1 MSFWLGT
8 SIHQQVFFSLG
19 HEGIRACPNAKKGII
34 LFHQKGKQ
42 AKSSAAKPVKIP
54 KGLVAVLSPVEILAG
69 DKRQGLIQ
77 HIKESGALDAKCF
90 NELSLKLINQMTNY
104 CQQLPETAN
113 SYYALPGGMLDYALN
128 RTEAALQLFR
138 QFIIQPEGKELSEI
152 QKLWLYAM
160 FSASLL
166 KDIGKLQI
174 DYLVKVFDPF
184 GEPLKSWNPLI
195 ESLVSAGSYYQFEF
209 LPDNEDKTHLR
220 RRLNLL
226 IARLLMPQEGFA
238 WIASN
243 PEVLAVWLALLSDD
257 WQSAGTLGAI
267 LIRADAVAIQRY
279 FNEHMIHHV
288 GRSGGR
294 AARIS
299 TFIDIKPDANLA
311 KEQMLGVE
319 FIKWMTAL
327 LDSGQLMLNKPPLLV
342 VPGGLLIHPD
352 AFKLFVRA
360 HPEYKNW
367 QSVQSG
373 FLSLNLHRMNAN
385 GEALSRFEQSNN
397 HQMHEGIL
405 FKNYA
410 IALPNILKMHNIS
423 TGRAAQMSATEFIYM
438 AQYNHL
444 FVEQG
449 HHATPKSPQHLTASG
464 QWKTITAGLS
474 QKPGFI
480 KGG

>member
-1 MSFWLGT
+1 M
-8 SIHQQVFFSLG
+8 
-19 HEGIRACPNAKKGII
+19 
-34 LFHQKGKQ
+34 FHQK
-42 AKSSAAKPVKIP
+42 AKRANHSTIKPVKIP
-54 KGLVAVLSPVEILAG
+54 KDLIAVLSPVEILAG
-69 DKRQGLIQ
+69 DKRQFLIHQ
-77 HIKESGALDAKCF
+77 IKEWAMLDAKRFDALC
-90 NELSLKLINQMTNY
+90 LKLINQMTNY
-104 CQQLPETAN
+104 CQHLPETSN
-113 SYYALPGGMLDYALN
+113 SYYALPGGILDYALN

-138 QFIIQPEGKELSEI
+138 QFIIQQDGAELSEI

-160 FSASLL
+160 LSASFL

-174 DYLVKVFDPF
+174 DYRVNVFDPF

-209 LPDNEDKTHLR
+209 LPDNEDKTSLR

-226 IARLLMPQEGFA
+226 MAQHLMPKEGFA

-243 PEVLAVWLALLSDD
+243 PEVLAAWLALLSDD
-257 WQSAGTLGAI
+257 WRSAGTLGAI

-279 FNEHMIHHV
+279 FNENMIHHV
-288 GRSGGR
+288 GRGGIR
-294 AARIS
+294 AARMS
-299 TFIDIKPDANLA
+299 TFIDTKPDASLA
-311 KEQMLGVE
+311 KDQLVGVE
-319 FIKWMTAL
+319 FIKWLMTSMDA
-327 LDSGQLMLNKPPLLV
+327 GQLMLNKPPLLV

-367 QSVQSG
+367 QSVQNG
-373 FLSLNLHRMNAN
+373 FLSLKVHRLNVN
-385 GEALSRFEQSNN
+385 GDALSRFEQSNN

-410 IALPNILKMHNIS
+410 IALPNMVKMHNIY
-423 TGRAAQMSATEFIYM
+423 TGKAAKISATELIYL

-444 FVEQG
+444 FAEQS
-449 HHATPKSPQHLTASG
+449 HHATPKSPQHLAASG
-464 QWKTITAGLS
+464 QWKTITNGLS

>member
-1 MSFWLGT
+1 M
-8 SIHQQVFFSLG
+8 
-19 HEGIRACPNAKKGII
+19 
-34 LFHQKGKQ
+34 
-42 AKSSAAKPVKIP
+42 PVNIP
-54 KGLVAVLSPVEILAG
+54 KDVIAVLPSPDLLAS

-77 HIKESGALDAKCF
+77 QIKDWSALDVKRFDGLCLHLMH
-90 NELSLKLINQMTNY
+90 EMTNY

-113 SYYALPGGMLDYALN
+113 SYYALPGGILDYALN

-138 QFIIQPEGKELSEI
+138 QFIIQSEGAELSEI

-160 FSASLL
+160 FSASFL

-174 DYLVKVFDPF
+174 DYLVKVFDSI
-184 GEPLKSWNPLI
+184 GEPRDPWNPLI
-195 ESLVSAGSYYQFEF
+195 NSLVSAASYYQFEF
-209 LPDNEDKTHLR
+209 LPDQDDKTALR
-220 RRLNLL
+220 RRLNVL
-226 IARLLMPQEGFA
+226 IARLLMPDEGFA

-243 PEVLAVWLALLSDD
+243 SEVLAAWLALLSDD
-257 WQSAGTLGAI
+257 WRSAGTLGAI

-279 FNEHMIHHV
+279 FNENMIHHV
-288 GRSGGR
+288 GRGGIR
-294 AARIS
+294 APRIS
-299 TFIDIKPDANLA
+299 TFIDVKPDVKLA
-311 KEQMLGVE
+311 KDQLMGVE
-319 FIKWMTAL
+319 FIKWLTAS
-327 LDSGQLMLNKPPLLV
+327 LDAGQLMLNKPPLLV

-367 QSVQSG
+367 QSVQNG
-373 FLSLNLHRMNAN
+373 FLSLQLHRLNSH

-405 FKNYA
+405 FNNYA
-410 IALPNILKMHNIS
+410 IALPNMLKMHNLH
-423 TGRAAQMSATEFIYM
+423 TGKAARISATELIYL

-444 FVEQG
+444 FVEQS
-449 HHATPKSPQHLTASG
+449 HHATPKAPQHLTASG
-464 QWKTITAGLS
+464 QWKTVTTGLS